1 MNIIFLI
8 KPKCDTA
15 FLYTDDSVRQG
26 LEKMHHHK
34 YTAIPVIDHAGKY
47 YGTITE
53 GDFLWHVLGKTNQ
66 ADTNTC
72 DIRTTEHTPVTA
84 LLRANFNPA
93 VNIYATM
100 DDLLQRV
107 MEQNFVPV
115 VDDRGVFVGIITRKD
130 VIRFYASQEETATN
144 NA

>member
-15 FLYTDDSVRQG
+15 FLYTDDSIRQG
-26 LEKMHHHK
+26 LEKIHYHK
-34 YTAIPVIDHAGKY
+34 YTAIPVIDHEGIY
-47 YGTITE
+47 HGTITE
-53 GDFLWHVLGKTNQ
+53 GDFLWHILGRDVQ
-66 ADTNTC
+66 GASLSC
-72 DIRTTEHTPVTA
+72 DIRTTEHELVTN
-84 LLRANFNPA
+84 LLRPMFNPP

-107 MEQNFVPV
+107 MDQNFVPV

-130 VIRFYASQEETATN
+130 VIGYFVGLNKPVDPAE
-144 NA
+144 

>member
-15 FLYTDDSVRQG
+15 FLYTDDSIRQG
-26 LEKMHHHK
+26 LEKMHYHK
-34 YTAIPVIDHAGKY
+34 YTAIPVIDHDGIY
-47 YGTITE
+47 HGTITE
-53 GDFLWHVLGKTNQ
+53 GDFLWHILGRDGL
-66 ADTNTC
+66 DTSLPY
-72 DIRTTEHTPVTA
+72 DIRTTEHELVTG
-84 LLRANFNPA
+84 LLRPAFNPP

-107 MEQNFVPV
+107 MDQNFVPV

-130 VIRFYASQEETATN
+130 VIGYFAGLNKSTASAE
-144 NA
+144 

>member
-26 LEKMHHHK
+26 LEKMFYHK
-34 YTAIPVIDHAGKY
+34 YTAIPVIDHEGIY
-47 YGTITE
+47 HGTITE
-53 GDFLWHVLGKTNQ
+53 GDFLWNILGKVPKKSSLTQ
-66 ADTNTC
+66 
-72 DIRTTEHTPVTA
+72 DIRNLEHHAVSD
-84 LLRANFNPA
+84 LIRADFNPP
-93 VNIYATM
+93 VRVTGTM

-107 MEQNFVPV
+107 MDQNFVPV

-130 VIRFYASQEETATN
+130 VIGYFAKA
-144 NA
+144 